1 MIPYSGLAEPLLQPV
16 PALAAQV
23 PAGEDAQT
31 VHPFGGFRPNAM
43 EPANLQLSDE
53 RGTGGGR
60 DHILAIGFVL
70 VRGEFCKKLVVG
82 DAGRCGE
89 PGFTSYARPNLCGGR
104 GCGRQAA
111 PVGGDIEKRLG
122 ERPRLE
128 QRGGILEDRTE
139 ERRVGKGGGR
149 RWKTRGK

>member
-1 MIPYSGLAEPLLQPV
+1 MLPRQPRSTRTDTLFPYTTLFRSGRLRTGGFAGAGGDHWPIVHPARDAMIPYSGLAEPLLQPV

-70 VRGEFCKKLVVG
+70 VRGEFCKKLVV
-82 DAGRCGE
+82 
-89 PGFTSYARPNLCGGR
+89 
-104 GCGRQAA
+104 
-111 PVGGDIEKRLG
+111 
-122 ERPRLE
+122 
-128 QRGGILEDRTE
+128 
-139 ERRVGKGGGR
+139 
-149 RWKTRGK
+149 